1 MWQEERKKRGVK
13 KLYFDRDKLGPKKEK
28 GKYLRDMEYMND
40 AQRAQLAELVA
51 KWSAYKTLKVDDYV
65 RLELLACVLVEVSQ
79 LQAYVNTNGTTYQVV
94 GKSGDTYSRARP
106 EYQQL
111 QELRQRASVII
122 DKLVKDAAPVD
133 DEFSELLA

>member
-1 MWQEERKKRGVK
+1 LVWRGW
-13 KLYFDRDKLGPKKEK
+13 YRDKLGPKKKK

-133 DEFSELLA
+133 DEYSELLA

>member
-1 MWQEERKKRGVK
+1 
-13 KLYFDRDKLGPKKEK
+13 
-28 GKYLRDMEYMND
+28 MEYMND

-79 LQAYVNTNGTTYQVV
+79 LQAYVNINGTTYQVV

-133 DEFSELLA
+133 DEYSELLA

>member
-1 MWQEERKKRGVK
+1 LVGRGW
-13 KLYFDRDKLGPKKEK
+13 YQDKLGPKKKK

-133 DEFSELLA
+133 DEYSELLA

>member
-1 MWQEERKKRGVK
+1 LVGRGW
-13 KLYFDRDKLGPKKEK
+13 YRDKLGPKKEK

-133 DEFSELLA
+133 DEYSELLA

>member
-1 MWQEERKKRGVK
+1 
-13 KLYFDRDKLGPKKEK
+13 
-28 GKYLRDMEYMND
+28 MEYMND

-106 EYQQL
+106 EWQQL
-111 QELRQRASVII
+111 KEARMRKQALVARLEM
-122 DKLVKDAAPVD
+122 KLGSANETEEDV
-133 DEFSELLA
+133 EQYFG